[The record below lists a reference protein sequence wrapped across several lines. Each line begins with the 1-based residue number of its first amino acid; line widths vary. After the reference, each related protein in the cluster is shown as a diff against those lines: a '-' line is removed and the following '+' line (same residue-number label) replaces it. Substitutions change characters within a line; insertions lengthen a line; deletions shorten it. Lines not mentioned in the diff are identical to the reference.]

1 MSTNKLKK
9 NFYLKS
15 FTAVDLDL
23 KEEKPYLNCS
33 RLAFEL
39 ENVPKFSFSFIIKM
53 NSFGKKT
60 TKIFNYG
67 NNAQKSYKSTFYMYH
82 TSRYLLRFKLVYKC
96 QKNYFYVKKLYS
108 LECKKFYSINFFKA
122 AVRFQIIHA

>member
-1 MSTNKLKK
+1 M
-9 NFYLKS
+9 
-15 FTAVDLDL
+15 
-23 KEEKPYLNCS
+23 NCS

-82 TSRYLLRFKLVYKC
+82 TSRYLLRFKLIYKC
-96 QKNYFYVKKLYS
+96 QKDYFYLKKLSS
-108 LECKKFYSINFFKA
+108 LECKKFYN
-122 AVRFQIIHA
+122 IIFLRPRSGFRLYMHRGGRRHGVLRIKPSLVFLA